1 MYETATKPHSPDTE
15 HRAPTPVEVE
25 LISGPPPVA
34 TPRPLGMAPRVG
46 LAVLDVMNTALSW
59 LIINVTILV
68 AIILYRVLNRTVVH
82 GRWNVGISRNTLIC
96 ANHRTMIDSY
106 LIGHV
111 TSFPTGLVM
120 PWTLPYHPAAQEN
133 FFRNRVI
140 GWFSR
145 RWRCIPVRRGA
156 HDFNA
161 LQNLIETLPKGQ
173 MLIFPEGS
181 RSRTGDLLPGR
192 PGTGKLI
199 HDSRCKVVPIYVQG
213 MSDVLPVGTA
223 WPRLL
228 RRIEVNIGKPVLLD
242 DLLGLPD
249 SRETSQA
256 IIDRVMSHIQ
266 ALKDDLELRAERR
279 AARRAL
285 RLDRIR
291 AIRQFLLHPV
301 SFMRR

>member
-1 MYETATKPHSPDTE
+1 M
-15 HRAPTPVEVE
+15 
-25 LISGPPPVA
+25 
-34 TPRPLGMAPRVG
+34 
-46 LAVLDVMNTALSW
+46 
-59 LIINVTILV
+59 
-68 AIILYRVLNRTVVH
+68 
-82 GRWNVGISRNTLIC
+82 
-96 ANHRTMIDSY
+96 
-106 LIGHV
+106 
-111 TSFPTGLVM
+111 
-120 PWTLPYHPAAQEN
+120 
-133 FFRNRVI
+133 
-140 GWFSR
+140 
-145 RWRCIPVRRGA
+145 
-156 HDFNA
+156 
-161 LQNLIETLPKGQ
+161 IETLPKGQ
-173 MLIFPEGS
+173 MLIFPEGT

-199 HDSRCKVVPIYVQG
+199 HDSRCKVVPVYVQG

-228 RRIEVNIGKPVLLD
+228 RRIEVNIGKPVPLD

-285 RLDRIR
+285 RIERLR
-291 AIRQFLLHPV
+291 AILQFVMHPV